1 MMKEIVTINLD
12 KSLEARATAMLVQV
26 ANRYTSNLFIE
37 VAEQMVN
44 LKSIMGVMSLGLD
57 NGETVTLLADGNDEK
72 DAVEGVTGFLTGL
85 AS

>member
-26 ANRYTSNLFIE
+26 ANRYDSNLFIE
-37 VAEQMVN
+37 VAEKMVN

-57 NGETVTLLADGNDEK
+57 NGETVTLLANGNDEK
-72 DAVEGVTGFLTGL
+72 AAVEGVCGFLTG
-85 AS
+85 ASV

>member
-12 KSLEARATAMLVQV
+12 KTLEARATAMLVQV
-26 ANRYTSNLFIE
+26 ANRYDSNLFIE
-37 VAEQMVN
+37 VAEKMVT

-72 DAVEGVTGFLTGL
+72 AAVEGVCGFLTGV

>member
-26 ANRYTSNLFIE
+26 ANRYDSNLFIE
-37 VAEQMVN
+37 VAEKMVN

-72 DAVEGVTGFLTGL
+72 AAVEGVCGFLTGV